1 MEEIKH
7 SKRTRRKIYK
17 TKGRERFIFLSIR
30 ISPQENEELLKKLE
44 QTKMN
49 KSEFVRKAISNVE
62 IKEKPDREFYN
73 TTQQLIRI
81 GNNLNQIAKKANS
94 LDFINTK
101 EYQENADE
109 LKNLITEIKEKYLEE
124 NKL

>member
-1 MEEIKH
+1 MSDYKH
-7 SKRTRRKIYK
+7 IKRTKVRAD
-17 TKGRERFIFLSIR
+17 GRQRFIRIVFRVNEDEYEHFLKDVEKAQI
-30 ISPQENEELLKKLE
+30 
-44 QTKMN
+44 T
-49 KSEFVRKAISNVE
+49 KSEYLRNLINNVE

-109 LKNLITEIKEKYLEE
+109 LKNLITEIKEKYL
-124 NKL
+124 

>member
-81 GNNLNQIAKKANS
+81 GNNLNQIAKKANE
-94 LDFINTK
+94 LNIVDK
-101 EYQENADE
+101 EQYKILADE
-109 LKNLITEIKEKYLEE
+109 WKDFSNQVKKKFL
-124 NKL
+124 